1 MDTIPR
7 RPPVASSYRALLTAL
22 ENRMVL
28 PRIHPSYYHLLA
40 ILLSVLFL
48 YARTS
53 WQKMALIGMVL
64 VADWL
69 DGATARRYTKDHRAG
84 YIMDV
89 VTDRLSEAFLFSA
102 ETGTLLGQ
110 AFFLL
115 WMINTA
121 LTFYS
126 VYSNRHA
133 ALPLRF
139 AYLIVLAVQAV

>member
-7 RPPVASSYRALLTAL
+7 RPPVASLYRALLTAL

-28 PRIHPSYYHLLA
+28 PRINPSYYHLLA

-48 YARTS
+48 YARTP
-53 WQKMALIGMVL
+53 WQKIALLGVVL
-64 VADWL
+64 TADWL
-69 DGATARRYTKDHRAG
+69 DGATAKRYGEMHKAG
-84 YIMDV
+84 YVIDT
-89 VTDRLSEAFLFSA
+89 VTDRVSEAFIFSA

-139 AYLIVLAVQAV
+139 AYLIVLAVQAM